1 MEKQNNDI
9 PAYRLMRNAEGE
21 SFFEKG
27 IILTDIKIKSGEF
40 WFANEI
46 DSWQI
51 GAHTAPRK
59 QFVITLQGKLEFTT
73 SDEKSFIIEPG
84 VVLLAEDIA
93 GEGHVWKMIEGH
105 ETWQRI
111 YIPFEAKSAMYFKKL

>member
-1 MEKQNNDI
+1 MDEKDNNI
-9 PAYRLMRNAEGE
+9 PAIRLLRDKLGE
-21 SFFEKG
+21 SYFERG
-27 IILTDIKIKSGEF
+27 TIRTHLKIKSPEF

-59 QFVITLQGKLEFTT
+59 QFVITLSGKLKFTT

-84 VVLLAEDIA
+84 VVLLAEDID
-93 GEGHVWKMIEGH
+93 GEGHVWEMIEGH
-105 ETWQRI
+105 KIWHRI
-111 YIPFEAKSAMYFKKL
+111 YIPLTDDAESCFLKE